1 MTSLPWSCDTFAVV
15 GEAGGGTTLVGK
27 NSDRPV
33 RECQVLRRHPARNG
47 SDRLRLAY
55 VELPDVPEPLP
66 HVGSSPYWCWGH
78 EMGVNVHGVTI
89 GNEALFTRDWAAGV
103 AACADGAGPEP
114 GILGMELLRLGLERS
129 DTAEAAVS
137 VITDLLS
144 STGNGVPAW
153 SARTGRT
160 RRTTTPSWSRT
171 PPRSSYWRRPVG
183 TGPCAGSSRDPSPSP
198 TNRRSDR
205 TGRRSCRP
213 CRSEPR
219 RKGGRA
225 PPDGSTSPPPSPTRP
240 RHCRCHT
247 SGCSGPGNSSQSPST
262 GRSGFPGGPE
272 DPFRPLRRT
281 FLAGPAFNPARP
293 DFHTL
298 CMHGHPSG
306 FTWGNTAASMV
317 TQIPAGGQPL
327 MWWNAVTPCTGIY
340 IPVSAVGGALP
351 TTLGAA
357 GAADGT
363 GPNPELAEV
372 DQPLEGSY
380 WWTFQELLEAVAG
393 DNLGEHYE
401 ERQPIVRAKLDRL
414 QDEFV
419 AEADTLIGNRARPE
433 DWDALTARC
442 VERATGPRANSWPAS
457 LASPG
462 ARTADP

>member
-137 VITDLLS
+137 VITDLLEQY
-144 STGNGVPAW
+144 GQWGAGVVSKNRPDAAYDN
-153 SARTGRT
+153 SFLVADATAVFVLETTGRDWAV
-160 RRTTTPSWSRT
+160 RRIEQG
-171 PPRSSYWRRPVG
+171 PVAISNEP
-183 TGPCAGSSRDPSPSP
+183 TIRQDWTSLSP
-198 TNRRSDR
+198 TLQKRAEEEGWPGA
-205 TGRRSCRP
+205 TGRLDVAAAITDPATPLQVSHIRLQRSRQLLAESVD
-213 CRSEPR
+213 RQEVGFGAAR
-219 RKGGRA
+219 RILSDHYEG
-225 PPDGSTSPPPSPTRP
+225 
-240 RHCRCHT
+240 
-247 SGCSGPGNSSQSPST
+247 
-262 GRSGFPGGPE
+262 
-272 DPFRPLRRT
+272 T

-340 IPVSAVGGALP
+340 IPVSAAGGALP

-442 VERATGPRANSWPAS
+442 VERAHRAAGELLAGFTG
-457 LASPG
+457 
-462 ARTADP
+462 